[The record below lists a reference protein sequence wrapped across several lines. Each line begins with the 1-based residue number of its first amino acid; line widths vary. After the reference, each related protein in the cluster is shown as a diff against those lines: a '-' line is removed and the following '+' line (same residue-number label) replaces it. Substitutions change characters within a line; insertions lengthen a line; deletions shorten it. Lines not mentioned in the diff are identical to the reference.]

1 MTTKL
6 RLNILHCTQ
15 HGTNYVMY
23 KSLITLFTFTGV
35 SSQVVCGSYKGMFY
49 VVDVNFLTF
58 FPYPIFRKHSNIIV
72 VCFLSTLAQFLETL
86 RPTSSSAN
94 STTPLALSFSAI
106 VAVAMPPGRRTL
118 GTESTAAVAVS
129 NVTSVRFTRKV
140 SANSGSAS

>member
-1 MTTKL
+1 MGHIK
-6 RLNILHCTQ
+6 
-15 HGTNYVMY
+15 
-23 KSLITLFTFTGV
+23 
-35 SSQVVCGSYKGMFY
+35 VCSY

-58 FPYPIFRKHSNIIV
+58 FPYPIFRKHSNIHIV

-106 VAVAMPPGRRTL
+106 VTVAMPPGRRTL
-118 GTESTAAVAVS
+118 GTESTAVVAVS